1 MNRTRTSHRGEKD
14 DNGFTAKG
22 RVIKLFLENQDI
34 TPEEAFR
41 QAGLVEHKL
50 SSVRG
55 WLRNSKYLLDAGL
68 ERYDNKGITV
78 PEEVQQMWRN
88 ALRQRRAH
96 DKS

>member
-1 MNRTRTSHRGEKD
+1 MARTSTSHRGEKD

-22 RVIKLFLENQDI
+22 RVIKAFLANNDI

-55 WLRNSKYLLDAGL
+55 WLRNTRLLWDNDL
-68 ERYDNKGITV
+68 ERDPKGEITI
-78 PEEVQQMWRN
+78 PKEVQEVWRN
-88 ALRQRRAH
+88 ALRS
-96 DKS
+96 KKCE

>member
-1 MNRTRTSHRGEKD
+1 MNRTSTSHRGEKD

-22 RVIKLFLENQDI
+22 RVIKAFLANHDI

-55 WLRNSKYLLDAGL
+55 WLRNTRLLWDNDL
-68 ERYDNKGITV
+68 ECDPKGEITI
-78 PEEVQQMWRN
+78 PKEVQAMWRN
-88 ALRQRRAH
+88 ALRSK
-96 DKS
+96 KS